1 MVDEAKPILV
11 TGGTGFIGG
20 RLAER
25 LAFESPAEVRL
36 LVRDWR
42 HAVWASRLPARL
54 MEADITKPESLTKAM
69 EGCDVVFHCAGV
81 GGDPETCRRINRDG
95 TLHLLEAARAA
106 GVRRIVY
113 LSSIAVHGPNPPEDA
128 DESAPFV
135 RTGNAYGDSKIDAEE
150 VITSF
155 TEKHPLG
162 VVILRPTF
170 VWGPRSAYFTI
181 APLQQILAGTWRLV
195 DQGIGSCHALYV
207 DNLVDAML
215 RAGSSPGVDG
225 AAFLITDDQPCS
237 WAEFFL
243 AYARMAGVSALPSIS
258 STGLKDR
265 AVRHLDR
272 ALGGFYDFLDSHMPS
287 FEPARFS
294 CRAARLILRRL
305 RRVLFG
311 SSPGFSDWDLSK
323 YARRGRLNTRKAK
336 EQLGYVPRIARS
348 EGMRLTELWLRDQR
362 IIPRA
367 HV

>member
-1 MVDEAKPILV
+1 MVDYQAKPILV

-25 LAFESPAEVRL
+25 LAFEAQAEVRL

-42 HAVWASRLPARL
+42 HAVWASRLPARFL
-54 MEADITKPESLTKAM
+54 EGDVTKPQSLVKAM
-69 EGCDVVFHCAGV
+69 DGCDVVFHCVGV
-81 GGDPETCRRINRDG
+81 GGDAETCQRINREG
-95 TLHLLEAARAA
+95 TLHVLEAARAA
-106 GVRRIVY
+106 GVRRVVY
-113 LSSIAVHGPNPPEDA
+113 LSSVAVHGPNPSEDA

-150 VITSF
+150 IIASF
-155 TEKHPLG
+155 TKKHALD

-170 VWGPRSAYFTI
+170 VWGPRSLYFTI

-195 DQGIGSCHALYV
+195 DQGLGTCHAVYV

-215 RAGSSPGVDG
+215 LAGVSGDVGG

-243 AYARMAGVSALPSIS
+243 GYARMVGLSSLPSIS

-265 AVRHLDR
+265 AARRLDH
-272 ALGGFYDFLDSHMPS
+272 ALSRFLDYLEQHLPG

-294 CRAARLILRRL
+294 CRATRFLLRRL
-305 RRVLFG
+305 RRWLFG
-311 SSPGFSDWDLSK
+311 SLPDFSDWDLIK
-323 YARRGRLNTRKAK
+323 YARRGRLNTSKARK
-336 EQLGYVPRIARS
+336 QLGYVPGIRRS

-362 IIPRA
+362 IIPCQE
-367 HV
+367 